1 MHIYTKMCLPGC
13 KMSLF
18 FCCCMNSTCSLCI
31 DLLCLCLLFH
41 CFCGKFQIFFFF
53 FFLARLVWLFFDQ
66 ISFARLHLRELV
78 FACCPPTLV
87 PTPSQCVF
95 GTIKRLEQS
104 RAQANSQSKIKFYE
118 ENSCNWPTLEHSRKK
133 NSTDCINADGKDIL
147 LCIIIH
153 TECTGNIS
161 KAHTAVLL
169 LEIYF
174 CSCSAEVSG
183 EQSCD

>member
-1 MHIYTKMCLPGC
+1 MCLPGC

-18 FCCCMNSTCSLCI
+18 FECSQHVSCVLISVCPGPWPTVPLFI
-31 DLLCLCLLFH
+31 VSLFLWQISDFYFFIFLL
-41 CFCGKFQIFFFF
+41 
-53 FFLARLVWLFFDQ
+53 AWLVGLFFDQ
-66 ISFARLHLRELV
+66 ISFVRLHLRGTCFCLR
-78 FACCPPTLV
+78 PSHLV

-95 GTIKRLEQS
+95 GNIKRLEPS
-104 RAQANSQSKIKFYE
+104 RAIQNSQSKIKFCE
-118 ENSCNWPTLEHSRKK
+118 ENRCNWPTLKHSRKK

-161 KAHTAVLL
+161 KAHTAALL

-174 CSCSAEVSG
+174 CCCSAEVSG
-183 EQSCD
+183 